1 MGLTF
6 NTGIDEP
13 VAVRQ
18 IEALLREFRSQ
29 IAEHRP
35 LVT

>member
-18 IEALLREFRSQ
+18 IEALLRSFGLRSQ
-29 IAEHRP
+29 SID
-35 LVT
+35 L